1 MKYAALTVSLVV
13 ACAANAAW
21 PERPV
26 TLVVPFTAGGI
37 TDVVAR
43 LTAEQLQTAFRQ
55 PFLVENQPGGA
66 GVIAAERIAKARP
79 DGYLL
84 LFTPIFQITMAPS
97 RTPWA
102 STRSGILSR

>member
-1 MKYAALTVSLVV
+1 MRHSIKYAALAVGLILAS
-13 ACAANAAW
+13 AANAAW

-43 LTAEQLQTAFRQ
+43 LTAEQLQTAFKQ

-66 GVIAAERIAKARP
+66 GTLPRNASQEPGPTATFCCSHPFSRLPWPR
-79 DGYLL
+79 
-84 LFTPIFQITMAPS
+84 S
-97 RTPWA
+97 RTP
-102 STRSGILSR
+102 